1 MMKQILF
8 SLLMAGFSP
17 MPSFGETIIL
27 KADRWCPFNC
37 DPSSAKSN
45 ELGYVVEVAKIVFE
59 RKGHNID
66 YQVDTWTNSIKSVR
80 SGKATGIVST
90 TIPDAPDFIYPEKS
104 MGSNKEC
111 FYVKAKDPWEYLG
124 LANLKGRTLGIVESY
139 AYSAELMSY
148 LLEHPAQTLKAR
160 GSTPLLNHI
169 ENMKEKKID
178 TIIENP
184 FVFNYFTESK
194 KIRNDYEEAGCT
206 EGDPLYIGFSP
217 KNPRSKEFA
226 KILTDGIED
235 LRKDGTLGKIITKYS
250 LKDWSP

>member
-1 MMKQILF
+1 MT
-8 SLLMAGFSP
+8 P
-17 MPSFGETIIL
+17 VYGETLIL

-37 DPSSAKSN
+37 EPTSSQKK
-45 ELGYVVEVAKIVFE
+45 ELGYVVEVAKIIFE

-66 YQVDTWTNSIKSVR
+66 YQVDTWSNSIDSVR
-80 SGKATGIVST
+80 KGKATAIVAT
-90 TIPDAPDFIYPEKS
+90 TKPDAPDFIYPAKS

-111 FYVKAKDPWEYLG
+111 FYVKSKDPWEFLK
-124 LANLKGRTLGIVESY
+124 LENLKNRKLGIVESY

-148 LLEHPAQTLKAR
+148 LLDHPDQTVKSK
-160 GSTPLLNHI
+160 GDTPLLMNL
-169 ENMKEKKID
+169 ENMKANKID

-184 FVFNYFTESK
+184 FVFNYMTEGK
-194 KIRNDYEEAGCT
+194 KIRDHYEEAGCT

-226 KILTDGIED
+226 KILSEGIED
-235 LRKDGTLGKIITKYS
+235 LRKDGTLDKIITKYS

>member
-1 MMKQILF
+1 M
-8 SLLMAGFSP
+8 
-17 MPSFGETIIL
+17 GETIIL

-37 DPSSAKSN
+37 DPSSAQTK
-45 ELGYVVEVAKIVFE
+45 ELGYIVEVAKIVFE

-66 YQVDTWTNSIKSVR
+66 YQVDTWTNSIESVR
-80 SGKATGIVST
+80 TGKATGLVST
-90 TIPDAPDFIYPEKS
+90 TRPDAPDFIYPTKS

-111 FYVKAKDPWEYLG
+111 FYVKAKDPWEYIS
-124 LANLKGRTLGIVESY
+124 LADLKKRKLGIVESY

-148 LLEHPAQTLKAR
+148 LMDHPEQTVK
-160 GSTPLLNHI
+160 GTGQIPLIANI
-169 ENMKEKKID
+169 ENIKANKID

-194 KIRNDYEEAGCT
+194 KIRDNYEEAGCT

-226 KILTDGIED
+226 KMLTEGIED

>member
-1 MMKQILF
+1 MKKLLSTFILACVPL
-8 SLLMAGFSP
+8 SLM
-17 MPSFGETIIL
+17 GETIIL

-37 DPSSAKSN
+37 DPTSAQSK
-45 ELGYVVEVAKIVFE
+45 ELGYIVEVAKLVFE

-66 YQVDTWTNSIKSVR
+66 YQVDTWTNSIESVR
-80 SGKATGIVST
+80 SGKATGLVST
-90 TIPDAPDFIYPEKS
+90 TMPDAPDFIYPAKS

-111 FYVKAKDPWEYLG
+111 FYVKAKDPWEYVSLS
-124 LANLKGRTLGIVESY
+124 NLKGRKLGIVESY
-139 AYSAELMSY
+139 AYSAELTSY
-148 LLEHPAQTLKAR
+148 LMDHPEQTVKGT
-160 GSTPLLNHI
+160 GSLPLMSNI
-169 ENMKEKKID
+169 ENMKENKID

-194 KIRNDYEEAGCT
+194 KIRDNYEEAGCT

-226 KILTDGIED
+226 KILTEGIED